1 MGHASVAIT
10 DKVYAHLRKKDYA
23 AQRARFSAFVTGAS
37 TPAADHREGPP
48 VGQRDDGLDLAH
60 QRYVERLT
68 GVMTGR
74 VEDEADASTPTRS
87 APASDQPAVEEL
99 H

>member
-1 MGHASVAIT
+1 VSSVLGVRHRGPHT
-10 DKVYAHLRKKDYA
+10 GLRP
-23 AQRARFSAFVTGAS
+23 QG
-37 TPAADHREGPP
+37 GPP
-48 VGQRDDGLDLAH
+48 VGQRGDELDLAH

-87 APASDQPAVEEL
+87 APASDQPALEEL